1 MSDSARTVVIEFD
14 GDLDMTRASEI
25 DDKVPDLHDVDRLV
39 LDLSNALSVDSS
51 FIAQI
56 MTLRR
61 KYLRSGGDQL
71 DIVVIAPAN
80 IRRVLELTGVARVVT
95 VVVPGGA

>member
-1 MSDSARTVVIEFD
+1 MSESARTVVIEFD
-14 GDLDMTRASEI
+14 GDLDLTRTGEI
-25 DDKVPDLHDVDRLV
+25 EQKVPDLHQVDRLV
-39 LDLSNALSVDSS
+39 LDLSAAHSVDSS

-61 KYLRSGGDQL
+61 QYLRTGGDQL

-95 VVVPGGA
+95 VLVPGA